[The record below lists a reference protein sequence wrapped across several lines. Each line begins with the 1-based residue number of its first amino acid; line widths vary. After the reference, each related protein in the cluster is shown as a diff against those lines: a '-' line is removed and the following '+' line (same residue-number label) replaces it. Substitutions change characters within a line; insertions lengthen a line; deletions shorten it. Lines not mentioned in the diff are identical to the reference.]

1 MNGYVP
7 AIDEVFPREAEAI
20 EEAATRA
27 AERVARERTR
37 LLRSDGTR
45 TYGDAEHAERD
56 AGILEAA
63 AAAFDADTA
72 RYLQQADRERERAE
86 AELAR
91 LDGADGWE
99 RLTEAERQA
108 AATRQPFV
116 KEDVETL
123 PPDEVA
129 RRARAA
135 LAAGDK
141 AACYLWARYVRP
153 RVEGASSGGS
163 APPVRRLDGADGGR
177 DTPPARGD
185 VLATVART
193 CTTCA
198 HPERRAIDR
207 ELATG
212 HLVNRRI
219 AARTGLAESS
229 VRRHAANHLPA
240 RLVAAAEAE
249 DVAHAIDVVG
259 QLRAI
264 NAATLAVLAVARAR
278 GDGEL
283 ALKAVDRV
291 QRQIELQAKLLGEL
305 DERPQVNVLVA
316 PEWLLVRSELLSA
329 LGPYPEA
336 RMAVAARLVALEGGR
351 GAG

>member
-1 MNGYVP
+1 M
-7 AIDEVFPREAEAI
+7 
-20 EEAATRA
+20 
-27 AERVARERTR
+27 
-37 LLRSDGTR
+37 
-45 TYGDAEHAERD
+45 
-56 AGILEAA
+56 
-63 AAAFDADTA
+63 
-72 RYLQQADRERERAE
+72 
-86 AELAR
+86 
-91 LDGADGWE
+91 
-99 RLTEAERQA
+99 
-108 AATRQPFV
+108 
-116 KEDVETL
+116 
-123 PPDEVA
+123 
-129 RRARAA
+129 
-135 LAAGDK
+135 
-141 AACYLWARYVRP
+141 
-153 RVEGASSGGS
+153 
-163 APPVRRLDGADGGR
+163 
-177 DTPPARGD
+177 
-185 VLATVART
+185 ART

-305 DERPQVNVLVA
+305 DERSQVNVLVA

-336 RMAVAARLVALEGGR
+336 RTAVAARLVALEGQGGVR
-351 GAG
+351 GAS